1 MFNKLN
7 TYLAFASLLL
17 LSTFGPQTVMAQD
30 PHFSQFYSAP
40 LLINPAL
47 AGSHNGTYRLT
58 SMYRDQ
64 WRSALDNPL
73 TTFTFAGDLKF
84 DVNLK
89 KTGNPDIAAL
99 GFNFFSD
106 RVGGFDLNSTSMAVT
121 AAYHKLLNAK
131 KKQYLGIG
139 IQLGVLQKS
148 VNYED
153 LTFQDQFNTV
163 DGYSF
168 NTSEV
173 LPSNNYAVADLSIGL
188 NYSVQP
194 DKNLRY
200 NVGVAMYHFTQPNI
214 SFYGS
219 SEDPN
224 PALQK
229 ENKLFSK
236 LVFNASADIRLSE
249 LVSISPRLLYLKQDV
264 HTEVDLGNNFR
275 IEFVERDYMA
285 VHFGAWIRV
294 VDNLSGISPESIIT
308 MAGLEY
314 KQFIFGFSYDLGI
327 GDVFDSRLGLTS
339 YEFSVTYTGQHDND
353 TAFCPKF

>member
-1 MFNKLN
+1 MLHKAI
-7 TYLAFASLLL
+7 TYIALTSFWLL
-17 LSTFGPQTVMAQD
+17 TVISPLEVQAQD

-47 AGSHNGTYRLT
+47 AGSHRGTYRLT

-64 WRSALDNPL
+64 WRSALDNPF

-89 KTGNPDIAAL
+89 KTGNPDVAAL

-106 RVGGFDLNSTSMAVT
+106 QVGGFDLNTTTMAVT
-121 AAYHKLLNAK
+121 TAYHKLLNAK

-139 IQLGVLQKS
+139 FQLGVLQKS

-153 LTFQDQFNTV
+153 LTFQDQFNTL
-163 DGYSF
+163 DGYNN

-173 LPSNNYAVADLSIGL
+173 LPSNNYAVADLSVGL
-188 NYSVQP
+188 NFSAEP
-194 DKNLRY
+194 DKKLRY
-200 NVGVAMYHFTQPNI
+200 NIGVAIFHFTQPNV
-214 SFYGS
+214 SFYGGS
-219 SEDPN
+219 NDPD
-224 PALQK
+224 PSLQK

-236 LVFNASADIRLSE
+236 LVFNASVEMALSE
-249 LVSISPRLLYLKQDV
+249 LLSISPRVLYLQQGV
-264 HTEVDLGNNFR
+264 HTELNLGNNFR
-275 IEFVERDYMA
+275 VEFIERDYMA
-285 VHFGAWIRV
+285 VHFGGWLRL
-294 VDNLSGISPESIIT
+294 VDNTTGISPESVVF

-314 KQFIFGFSYDLGI
+314 NQFVFGFSYDLGI

-339 YEFSVTYTGQHDND
+339 YEFSVTYTGKHDND
-353 TAFCPKF
+353 SAFCPTF